1 MKALAKR
8 IERIETAAGIGF
20 KLPTLFLSITDAGI
34 PDADAPAD
42 GAEMRDSAVIGVVE
56 SMGWQRVS
64 RHPGEELEALMRR
77 AGRTLP
83 KCRVFQFSYSTI
95 TDSKAAFEGAV
106 EGAG

>member
-8 IERIETAAGIGF
+8 IERIETAAGIGGE
-20 KLPTLFLSITDAGI
+20 LPTIFLSITDAGI
-34 PDADAPAD
+34 QDADAAAD
-42 GAEMRDSAVIGVVE
+42 DAAVIGVVE
-56 SMGWQRVS
+56 SMGVKRVS
-64 RHPGEELEALMRR
+64 RRPGEGLEALMRR

-95 TDSKAAFEGAV
+95 TDSKAAFEGAM